1 MHTATVS
8 QGELFAL
15 KGVIDRDY
23 WLAEGNKFQRT
34 PSALLGLNTQM
45 ILAYPLREL
54 LIRVCLSNCEI
65 RIISRAYKGNV
76 ISFVL
81 VFESPHDYLKNK

>member
-1 MHTATVS
+1 MAAVA

-34 PSALLGLNTQM
+34 PSARL
-45 ILAYPLREL
+45 L
-54 LIRVCLSNCEI
+54 LIRCHFSL
-65 RIISRAYKGNV
+65 
-76 ISFVL
+76 FT
-81 VFESPHDYLKNK
+81 